1 MRLGFGLGI
10 RVGVSV
16 LLELGLGCLLEEG
29 VAVAAH
35 EEGRLEL
42 LLPLHEPDARAQLR
56 RLWRYRGDVSE
67 I

>member
-1 MRLGFGLGI
+1 MIETSAIKVWVGLGLGLGL
-10 RVGVSV
+10 GVRV
-16 LLELGLGCLLEEG
+16 LLGLGLGCLLEEG

-56 RLWRYRGDVSE
+56 RLE

>member
-1 MRLGFGLGI
+1 M

-16 LLELGLGCLLEEG
+16 LFGFGLGCLLEEG

-56 RLWRYRGDVSE
+56 RLWRYRGDVGE
-67 I
+67 M